1 METVFAPA
9 YTNVTIRYHEIK
21 VYSII
26 CQSYALASKHFENV
40 MFRFLGDF
48 QILLKIIFIKP
59 DDLLSILNQV
69 NHDFQFTMKK
79 SQTRYPF

>member
-9 YTNVTIRYHEIK
+9 YTNVTIRYHEVK
-21 VYSII
+21 VYFII
-26 CQSYALASKHFENV
+26 CQSHALASKHFENV

-69 NHDFQFTMKK
+69 NNDFQFTMKK